1 MKVLD
6 VAFKDLSRS
15 FRSAFAVA
23 FMFGIP
29 ILVTGLFAFMFGG
42 MLGGDTEEYIL
53 PRTTVYVVNLDQGGS
68 GFDTAFMAGP
78 GGEDPPSFDS
88 MGAFIVHF
96 LQDQELADLIELS
109 EVSDPALAREAVD
122 NQQAGVALIIPE
134 NFTEAV
140 LDPDGHMQATLALY
154 QDPTLTLGPNIVKTI
169 VSQLVDSFSGTRIA
183 LSVVNE
189 QLAEAELDLTVAQEQ
204 ALLAQYLEGVA
215 KQGEQQSE
223 MGASAGIALQ
233 APPGREVTEDDSQ
246 LGQILGLIMAGMMVF
261 YAFFTGTSSAQ
272 DILEEEEN
280 GTLPRL
286 FTTPTSVATI
296 LTGKFLA
303 IGVTILIQVVVLVLF
318 GRFVFGIRWGEFL
331 PVALMTVGVVVTA
344 SAFGIFVM
352 SFVKNTRQ
360 AGVIYGGVVSVT
372 GMLGMIRIFTFDA
385 PNVPKSLDT
394 VTLLVPQG
402 WLVRGYSLAMQG
414 GGALGEFLLIFAALM
429 VWSAV
434 FFGIGRTRL
443 QRRFA

>member
-1 MKVLD
+1 MKILD
-6 VAFKDLSRS
+6 IAFKDLSRS
-15 FRSAFAVA
+15 FRSAFAIV

-29 ILVTGLFAFMFGG
+29 ILMTGMFAFMFGG
-42 MLGGDTEEYIL
+42 MLGGDGEEYIL
-53 PRTTVYVVNLDQGGS
+53 PRTVVYVTNLDKGAS
-68 GFDTAFMAGP
+68 GFDTAFMAGS

-96 LQDQELADLIELS
+96 LQNQELADLIELS
-109 EVSDPALAREAVD
+109 EAPDPALAREAVD
-122 NQQAGVALIIPE
+122 KQQAGVALIIPE

-140 LDPDGHMQATLALY
+140 LDPDGRIQATLEFY

-169 VSQLVDSFSGTRIA
+169 ISQLVDSFSGTRIA
-183 LSVVNE
+183 LGVVHK
-189 QLAEAELDLTVAQEQ
+189 QLAKAELDLTVAQEQ
-204 ALLAQYLEGVA
+204 ALLAQYLQGVT

-272 DILEEEEN
+272 NILEEEEN

-286 FTTPTSVATI
+286 FTTPTPVATI

-303 IGVTILIQVVVLVLF
+303 IGVTILVQVVVLVLF
-318 GRFVFGIRWGEFL
+318 GRLVFGIRWGKFL
-331 PVALMTVGVVVTA
+331 PVALMTVGAVVAA
-344 SAFGIFVM
+344 STFGIFVM
-352 SFVKNTRQ
+352 SWVKNTRQ
-360 AGVIYGGVVSVT
+360 AGVIYGGVVTVT
-372 GMLGMIRIFTFDA
+372 GMLGMIRTFTFDA
-385 PNVPKSLDT
+385 SNVPKSLDT
-394 VTLLVPQG
+394 ITLLVPQG
-402 WLVRGYSLAMQG
+402 WILQGYSLAMQG
-414 GGALGEFLLIFAALM
+414 GETLGRFLLIFAVLM
-429 VWSAV
+429 IWSGV
-434 FFGIGRTRL
+434 FFVVGRARL

>member
-1 MKVLD
+1 VKVLD

-15 FRSAFAVA
+15 FRSAFAIV
-23 FMFGIP
+23 FMFGVP
-29 ILVTGLFAFMFGG
+29 ILMTGMFAFMFGG
-42 MLGGDTEEYIL
+42 MLGGDGEEYIL
-53 PRTTVYVVNLDQGGS
+53 PRTTVHVTNLDQGAS
-68 GFDTAFMAGP
+68 GFDTAFMADP
-78 GGEDPPSFDS
+78 GGENPPSFDS

-96 LQDQELADLIELS
+96 LQDQELADLIELT
-109 EVSDPALAREAVD
+109 EVPDPALAREAVD
-122 NQQAGVALIIPE
+122 NQQAGVALVIPE

-140 LDPDGHMQATLALY
+140 LDPDGREQATLEFY

-169 VSQLVDSFSGTRIA
+169 ISQLVDSFSGTRIA
-183 LSVVNE
+183 LGTVYE

-204 ALLAQYLEGVA
+204 ALLAQYLEGIA

-233 APPGREVTEDDSQ
+233 VPPGRAATEDDSQ

-272 DILEEEEN
+272 NILEEEED

-286 FTTPTSVATI
+286 FTTPTPVTTI

-303 IGVTILIQVVVLVLF
+303 IGMTILVQVVVLLLF
-318 GRFVFGIRWGEFL
+318 GRFAFGIRWGKFL
-331 PVALMTVGVVVTA
+331 PVALMTVGAVVAA
-344 SAFGIFVM
+344 STFGIFVM

-360 AGVIYGGVVSVT
+360 AGVIYGSVVTFT
-372 GMLGMIRIFTFDA
+372 GMLGMIRTFTFDA
-385 PNVPKSLDT
+385 SNVPKSLDT
-394 VTLLVPQG
+394 ITFLVPQG
-402 WLVRGYSLAMQG
+402 WILQGYSLAMQG
-414 GGALGEFLLIFAALM
+414 RGLLGEFLLIFAALM
-429 VWSAV
+429 VWSGV
-434 FFGIGRTRL
+434 FFVVGRARL

>member
-6 VAFKDLSRS
+6 IALKDLSRS
-15 FRSAFAVA
+15 FRSAFSIV

-29 ILVTGLFAFMFGG
+29 ILMTGMFAFMFGG
-42 MLGGDTEEYIL
+42 MLGGDEAEYIL
-53 PRTTVYVVNLDQGGS
+53 PRTRVHVANLDQGAS
-68 GFDTAFMAGP
+68 GFDTAFMTAP
-78 GGEDPPSFDS
+78 GDENPPSFDS

-96 LQDQELADLIELS
+96 LQDQELAALVELIEVT
-109 EVSDPALAREAVD
+109 EPALAREAVD
-122 NQQAGVALIIPE
+122 NQQADVALIIPE
-134 NFTEAV
+134 NLTEAV
-140 LDPDGHMQATLALY
+140 LDPDGRMQATLEFY

-169 VSQLVDSFSGTRIA
+169 TSQLVDSFSGTRIA
-183 LSVVNE
+183 LRVVHE
-189 QLAEAELDLTVAQEQ
+189 QLAEAELGLTVAQEQ
-204 ALLAQYLEGVA
+204 ALLAQYLQGVA

-272 DILEEEEN
+272 NILEEEEN

-286 FTTPTSVATI
+286 FTTPTSITTI

-303 IGVTILIQVVVLVLF
+303 IGMTILVQIVVLVLF
-318 GRFVFGIRWGEFL
+318 GRLVFGIRWGKFL
-331 PVALMTVGVVVTA
+331 PVALMTVGVVMAA
-344 SAFGIFVM
+344 STFGIFVM
-352 SFVKNTRQ
+352 SWVKNTRQ
-360 AGVIYGGVVSVT
+360 AGVIYGGVVTVT
-372 GMLGMIRIFTFDA
+372 GMLGMIRTFTFDA

-394 VTLLVPQG
+394 ITLLVPQG
-402 WLVRGYSLAMQG
+402 WVLRGYSMAMLEG
-414 GGALGEFLLIFAALM
+414 GTLGRFLLIFAVLM
-429 VWSAV
+429 IWSGV
-434 FFGIGRTRL
+434 FFIVGRARL